1 MHMQFCLP
9 HRVSVH
15 SFSLYACD
23 ICIAHQQYLKL
34 FLPRIRATN
43 SKHQDAKTSFKA
55 AKMAEKES
63 NKRKQEKRAE
73 ATAWLAQATGAR
85 TLTTNASFAQ
95 LQDQRKQGKI
105 AASTKDEELK
115 KHAQKKGHH
124 AAALSVLRNPLSGT
138 ARQQMEA
145 LVENVEHP
153 KGATHTDKHG
163 DMRTHGA
170 GGAKKAMQ
178 RAANTN
184 LTNASSLHHHP
195 SAASEYSVFVSACSS
210 KDILMI

>member
-1 MHMQFCLP
+1 
-9 HRVSVH
+9 
-15 SFSLYACD
+15 
-23 ICIAHQQYLKL
+23 
-34 FLPRIRATN
+34 
-43 SKHQDAKTSFKA
+43 
-55 AKMAEKES
+55 MAEKES
-63 NKRKQEKRAE
+63 NKKKQEKRAE

-85 TLTTNASFAQ
+85 TLTTDASFAQ

-124 AAALSVLRNPLSGT
+124 ASALSVLRNPLSGT

-170 GGAKKAMQ
+170 GGAKRAKQ

-210 KDILMI
+210 KDMLMILLSFAFVSLVLKHQLQPAAAAPSNAAAAECSGRRGGAF